1 MRVTMAEAAVGSS
14 GVKDVEYFRMGKFVV
29 SKLRLGKFMFYLM
42 CAFAIWFFYWFNAI
56 QCPC

>member
-1 MRVTMAEAAVGSS
+1 MAEAATRLS

-29 SKLRLGKFMFYLM
+29 SKLRLGKFMFYAT
-42 CAFAIWFFYWFNAI
+42 CAFAAWFFYWFNAI

>member
-1 MRVTMAEAAVGSS
+1 MAEAATVSS

-29 SKLRLGKFMFYLM
+29 SQLRLGKFMFYVT
-42 CAFAIWFFYWFNAI
+42 CALGIWFFFWFAGT

>member
-1 MRVTMAEAAVGSS
+1 MAEAATGSA

-29 SKLRLGKFMFYLM
+29 SKLRLGKFMFYAT
-42 CAFAIWFFYWFNAI
+42 CALATWFFYWFNAI